1 MIAYSSVRPSSPND
15 RRSWR
20 HPSTAPETHA
30 SNDEARTGPLDDLRW
45 HWGDAYLISF
55 FEPDVWVAQRR
66 DNCETLRADN
76 PVDLRERITAD
87 YTAAPVSRQVAGPAR
102 PETPSA
108 P

>member
-1 MIAYSSVRPSSPND
+1 
-15 RRSWR
+15 
-20 HPSTAPETHA
+20 
-30 SNDEARTGPLDDLRW
+30 
-45 HWGDAYLISF
+45 
-55 FEPDVWVAQRR
+55 VAQRR